1 VQWASLSALPA
12 EVRSQVLAAARRRR
26 FAKGMVVFHEG
37 DSGDSLFFVESG
49 RLAVRVTTEAGETLT
64 LSILRP
70 GETFGE
76 LALIRGH
83 TPQHRT
89 ASVIALEHTETLSL
103 SATAFD
109 GMRAKYRELDDLMLA
124 LLAERVDQLGH
135 RLLEAL
141 YVGVNRRVYR
151 RLVEL
156 AEIYDDGSPIV
167 RVPLTQDDLAGMAG
181 ASRPTVNQ
189 VLQALSADGAVTL
202 GRGSI
207 TIENLPAIQRR
218 TGY

>member
-1 VQWASLSALPA
+1 MQWASLSALPA
-12 EVRSQVLAAARRRR
+12 EVRRQVLAAARRRQ
-26 FAKGMVVFHEG
+26 FAKGVVVFHEG

-49 RLAVRVTTEAGETLT
+49 RLAVRVATEAGETLT
-64 LSILRP
+64 LSVLRP

-76 LALIRGH
+76 LALISGH
-83 TPQHRT
+83 TPHHRT
-89 ASVIALEHTETLSL
+89 ASVIALERSETLSL
-103 SATAFD
+103 SATAFE
-109 GMRAKYRELDDLMLA
+109 GLRAKYRELDDLMLA
-124 LLAERVDQLGH
+124 LLAERVDRLGH

-156 AEIYDDGSPIV
+156 AEVYGAGSPVI

-181 ASRPTVNQ
+181 ATRPTVNQ

-207 TIENLPAIQRR
+207 TIENLPAIKRR

>member
-1 VQWASLSALPA
+1 MLWASLSALPDD
-12 EVRSQVLAAARRRR
+12 VRAQVLAAARRRH

-37 DSGDSLFFVESG
+37 DSGDSLFLVVSG
-49 RLAVRVTTEAGETLT
+49 RLAVRVTTEAGEMLT
-64 LSILRP
+64 LALLRP

-76 LALIRGH
+76 LALISGH
-83 TPQHRT
+83 ASQRRT
-89 ASVIALEHTETLSL
+89 ASVVALEPVETLSL
-103 SATAFD
+103 SSSAFD
-109 GMRAKYRELDDLMLA
+109 ALRVQHRQLDDLMLA
-124 LLAERVDQLGH
+124 LLAERVDLLGH

-141 YVGVNRRVYR
+141 YVGVHRRVNR

-156 AEIYDDGSPIV
+156 AEIYGDGGPVV

-189 VLQALSADGAVTL
+189 VLQALAADGAVTL

-207 TIENLPAIQRR
+207 TIENLPAIRRR
-218 TGY
+218 TGN